1 MCSDRRVC
9 FLLLLAVL
17 SCSTTTTMVLALPQH
32 DIQETSP
39 HSVTWA
45 VCMTTIP
52 PRFTSIHHTL
62 RSWLQQQ
69 EIQPACLAVFV
80 PKIYR
85 RFKRRSHNDTATS
98 MVTTAHLLERS
109 IREHAPDLATHLD
122 SSRIHVMP
130 VETDYGPIT
139 KLSGL
144 LHHHATACRGAQR
157 NAAPIEFWVFGDDDV
172 AYTPQTLLR
181 YSLRML
187 LPPPGMHPA
196 RLVRT
201 ALTHFSEDVRLVV
214 KLAHEETA
222 RHVRHLQGVDTV
234 LLPVALLEA
243 QRTEGNV
250 LHPAIFVELLE
261 SAVLSKCPDAFYQ
274 DDYVIA
280 LLLNLGGVEVLS
292 AWNNDHVAKHVEGV
306 SKENS
311 QMHMKAGV
319 YEREEATKACL
330 AKEADNIHRQRVSL
344 SAATTAATTDPHRA
358 AKQDEGL

>member
-1 MCSDRRVC
+1 MGGRCLFMVVV
-9 FLLLLAVL
+9 LWLLAVL
-17 SCSTTTTMVLALPQH
+17 RSTTATATDLSDSDNEAA
-32 DIQETSP
+32 TY
-39 HSVTWA
+39 A

-52 PRFTSIHHTL
+52 PRFTSIRHTL

-69 EIQPACLAVFV
+69 DIRPACLAVFV
-80 PKIYR
+80 PKVYR

-109 IREHAPDLATHLD
+109 IRENAPDLAAHLD
-122 SSRIHVMP
+122 SSRIHVVP

-139 KLSGL
+139 KLTGL
-144 LHHHATACRGAQR
+144 LHHYSSACARQQQQLR
-157 NAAPIEFWVFGDDDV
+157 RPIDFWVFGDDDV

-187 LPPPGMHPA
+187 LPPPGMQPA
-196 RLVRT
+196 QLVRT

-214 KLAHEETA
+214 KLAHEGHA
-222 RHVRHLQGVDTV
+222 PRPVRHLQGVDTV

-243 QRTEGNV
+243 QRAEGHV
-250 LHPAIFVELLE
+250 LHPAVFVDLLE

-292 AWNNDHVAKHVEGV
+292 AWNNDHVAKHIEGV
-306 SKENS
+306 SKDNS
-311 QMHMKAGV
+311 QMHMKASV

-330 AKEADNIHRQRVSL
+330 TKEADNIHRQRVGL
-344 SAATTAATTDPHRA
+344 TAAQQRSKTKR
-358 AKQDEGL
+358 DEGL